1 MKMSIVI
8 IVLQPRGDAELS
20 SEYDR
25 HCLYSLSLGRA
36 CIEASS
42 DTRIGKTCG

>member
-25 HCLYSLSLGRA
+25 PLLVLMYRS
-36 CIEASS
+36 
-42 DTRIGKTCG
+42 